1 MKKQMAKNESK
12 SKAELYREER
22 KERIAKANK
31 KNAKSIEKGK
41 TVGNILKKTI
51 AIVLVCAI
59 VIGVGYVAVK
69 STGLVRRLAPAVKFA
84 DGTSLSASE
93 FNYYYYNAYSYTV
106 NLSQYMQQYGASAG
120 QIYDTTKAPDKQT
133 TTDSDGKEITYDEYF
148 RQQAIELATAVKA
161 FNEEAKADGYKLDDD
176 VKAEIDETIENY
188 KSNASEN
195 GFSLNAYLRSS
206 FGPGINEKKFRQL
219 IEQQEIYEHYR
230 EYKEEKFGS
239 DISDDELNK
248 EYKDNQKLYDYT
260 DLRYYKFSGE
270 VLEAED
276 GESDDALKARQEK
289 ANKALFDEAKAVF
302 DKANDLASLEK
313 ALGEYVEKKE
323 AEKKAE
329 TDAEAE
335 AAEDVDVDVK
345 VEDAE
350 EGEDEFTT
358 EVTRAKYES
367 INGTL
372 NDAAADWA
380 FDTARKAG
388 DKSFFTDENSAFIV
402 YVEKPAY
409 NGYSVDVRH
418 LLVAF
423 NAADS
428 ENVTDE
434 EKAAAKEKAEGFL
447 AEWKNGE
454 KTEESF
460 AELAKENTEDTGSA
474 ETGGLYAGIRATDSY
489 VEPFLD
495 WSFDPARK
503 AGDCEIIETT
513 YGYHIMYFCKAN
525 TDDPD
530 WKATIRSDKSQD
542 LYSAYEEEVLAE
554 DGKYASTPSEF
565 WTNRIMKEFC
575 KKISRN
581 IALQG

>member
-1 MKKQMAKNESK
+1 MNKQMAKNETK

-31 KNAKSIEKGK
+31 KNAKSIEAGK
-41 TVGNILKKTI
+41 TAGNIIKKAV
-51 AIVLVCAI
+51 AIVVVCAI

-69 STGLVRRLAPAVKFA
+69 NTGLVRRFAPAVKFA
-84 DGTSLSASE
+84 DGTSLSANE

-106 NLSQYMQQYGASAG
+106 NLSQYMAQYGAAAG

-148 RQQAIELATAVKA
+148 RKQAIELASAVKA
-161 FNEEAKADGYKLDDD
+161 FNEEAKAEGYKLDDD

-219 IEQQEIYEHYR
+219 VEEQEIYEHYR
-230 EYKEEKFGS
+230 EYKEEKFGA
-239 DISDDELNK
+239 DISEDELSK

-276 GESDDALKARQEK
+276 GETDEALKARQDK
-289 ANKALFDEAKAVF
+289 ANKALFADANAVF
-302 DKANDLASLEK
+302 DKAADLASLEK
-313 ALGEYVEKKE
+313 AIGEYLDKKD
-323 AEKKAE
+323 AENAKDADKADSADKEESKAE
-329 TDAEAE
+329 DK
-335 AAEDVDVDVK
+335 EDK
-345 VEDAE
+345 EY
-350 EGEDEFTT
+350 TT
-358 EVTRAKYES
+358 EVTRAKYDS

-372 NDAAADWA
+372 NDTAADWA
-380 FDTARKAG
+380 FDSARKAG
-388 DKSFFTDENSAFIV
+388 DKNIFTDENSAFIV

-418 LLVAF
+418 LLVSF

-460 AELAKENTEDTGSA
+460 AELAKANTEDTGSA
-474 ETGGLYAGIRATDSY
+474 ENGGLYAGIRASDSY

-495 WSFDPARK
+495 WSFDPDRK
-503 AGDCEIIETT
+503 VGDCEIIEST

-530 WKATIRSDKSQD
+530 WKDTIRTDKAKD
-542 LYSAYEEEVLAE
+542 LYDAYEEEVLAE

-565 WTNRIMKEFC
+565 WTNRIKDEFC